1 MFTPVI
7 IYYLGS
13 IREGTHFTGFHV
25 HSSFQLIINL
35 ISIVQLFSVSIFC
48 NFSCFR
54 CSNQPELPML
64 GHTTSR
70 QPHSE
75 KIMTRRQFR
84 KLLLNQDMDL
94 PICDLSVNVF

>member
-35 ISIVQLFSVSIFC
+35 ISIVQLFSVFILC

-54 CSNQPELPML
+54 LQSTEASDVGTHHEPIASFREDNDATPIQK
-64 GHTTSR
+64 TFIKSR
-70 QPHSE
+70 YGSAH
-75 KIMTRRQFR
+75 
-84 KLLLNQDMDL
+84 L
-94 PICDLSVNVF
+94 